1 MTHKVSKRSRIDELT
16 KMCEERRREVSR
28 LFSSATRALVQTIE
42 ILNVGKNFPRDLL
55 DPYCDRMKAALA
67 PFREMEFAC
76 WSFYSKNRPLAF
88 DGMSKEWLASE
99 RRDNAQKEKMLLKF
113 TDKWDAFCSLGQDK
127 FPCVADK
134 FEKLRQIAKKRLD
147 QRDLEAVAS
156 VFRADSAAVF
166 ATMSE
171 IAVCTIGMILNTAK
185 NGNTNKADCKLVRC
199 RGVSCHLGQ
208 TIRNLIVMKDGQT
221 FKIKGSVY
229 RITSKKALEM
239 LDKLIEAYEFDSGP
253 VAMDAP
259 LSSYFNRGDALA
271 LKRKYIRCADGKAV
285 LQIP

>member
-1 MTHKVSKRSRIDELT
+1 MMHKVSKRSRMDEFSR
-16 KMCEERRREVSR
+16 MCEERRREVSR
-28 LFSSATRALVQTIE
+28 LFSNAILALAQTIE
-42 ILNVGKNFPRDLL
+42 ILNGKDFPRDLF
-55 DPYCDRMKAALA
+55 DPYCDRMKAVLA
-67 PFREMEFAC
+67 PFKEMEFAC
-76 WSFYSKNRPLAF
+76 WSFYCKNRPPVF
-88 DGMSKEWLASE
+88 DGASKESLASE
-99 RRDNAQKEKMLLKF
+99 RRENARKEKMLLRF

-127 FPCVADK
+127 FPCAADK

-156 VFRADSAAVF
+156 VFRADSTAVF

-171 IAVCTIGMILNTAK
+171 IAVCTIGTVLNSAK
-185 NGNTNKADCKLVRC
+185 KDIQENSGGKSVRC

-208 TIRNLIVMKDGQT
+208 TIKNLTVLKDGQT
-221 FKIKGSVY
+221 FKIKGTAY

-253 VAMDAP
+253 VAMEAP

-271 LKRKYIRCADGKAV
+271 LKKKYIRCADGKAA